1 MREYCILLDGERP
14 LRLLFAAFDDTG
26 PRDRTVNSI
35 VLLSNGIAFAI
46 QIVVFLILGSFA
58 GWYL

>member
-1 MREYCILLDGERP
+1 MIRDYCILQDGECP
-14 LRLLFAAFDDTG
+14 SGLPFAALDNTG

-58 GWYL
+58 G